1 MATTTRRNDDQLEER
16 LLAEFGGDVQRAAEA
31 LFDLL
36 ADERVGDLD
45 MRMVYDRMV
54 ETKSSAMSTETRR

>member
-16 LLAEFGGDVQRAAEA
+16 LLAEFGGDVQKAAEA

-36 ADERVGDLD
+36 SDERVDDLD

-54 ETKSSAMSTETRR
+54 ETKEFCYVN